1 MTKAR
6 RGLWLVAALTLV
18 VILALP
24 VGIEADSRFTSPV
37 SPVSEPTPTVVIEP
51 TPTVVV
57 EPTPTMVVPPDGG
70 KPTAVVLSSFTCR

>member
-1 MTKAR
+1 MTRAR

-24 VGIEADSRFTSPV
+24 VGIEAGGRFTSPV

-51 TPTVVV
+51 TPT
-57 EPTPTMVVPPDGG
+57 MVVPPDGE
-70 KPTAVVLSSFTCR
+70 KPTAIVLSSFTCR